1 MKTGTILIILE
12 VVFDA
17 TLKIAKAALEMKE
30 KQEGIIMTEK
40 TKYKK
45 KKVKKLFEEAKMET
59 AGGTI
64 ILEYLEMMMLE
75 MMKFM

>member
-30 KQEGIIMTEK
+30 K
-40 TKYKK
+40 
-45 KKVKKLFEEAKMET
+45 
-59 AGGTI
+59 
-64 ILEYLEMMMLE
+64 
-75 MMKFM
+75 

>member
-1 MKTGTILIILE
+1 
-12 VVFDA
+12 
-17 TLKIAKAALEMKE
+17 
-30 KQEGIIMTEK
+30 MTEK